1 MHVRSSQIARL
12 EIAHKGNS
20 NQQRQR
26 QHNQH
31 WYKNKFEMLEHEHD
45 DSGYKYSPRLGIQ
58 HKPKLNASTTYCS
71 YLYAVWM
78 KDGIGAILFWLTI
91 MMLLFKNFPQ
101 DEPIII
107 IIFDNRQIEL
117 HYHTHHGQ
125 DVIHRDLA
133 IFAIWWAVT
142 KMMRLWQANKCQR
155 RDYSQKETQWVL
167 FTLSILLSNIKHPLL
182 YFYFIFC
189 TVVSFQ
195 KNFATSVSS
204 KPPPPPPPRPS
215 FVVSNVVCC

>member
-1 MHVRSSQIARL
+1 
-12 EIAHKGNS
+12 
-20 NQQRQR
+20 
-26 QHNQH
+26 
-31 WYKNKFEMLEHEHD
+31 MLEHEHD

-133 IFAIWWAVT
+133 IFAIWWAAT

-155 RDYSQKETQWVL
+155 RDYSQNETQWVL

-204 KPPPPPPPRPS
+204 KPPPPPPPPRPS

>member
-26 QHNQH
+26 QHSQH

-117 HYHTHHGQ
+117 HYHPTSH
-125 DVIHRDLA
+125 DVFTSTFHFSEHVCTEMECVSVCA
-133 IFAIWWAVT
+133 CVF
-142 KMMRLWQANKCQR
+142 MRQILNIYF
-155 RDYSQKETQWVL
+155 YSDVRA
-167 FTLSILLSNIKHPLL
+167 L
-182 YFYFIFC
+182 YFAFNSL
-189 TVVSFQ
+189 VEH
-195 KNFATSVSS
+195 
-204 KPPPPPPPRPS
+204 
-215 FVVSNVVCC
+215 